1 MYKFKLPFPPSV
13 NTYYRRGGRV
23 IYLSAKGRDYKKAVL
38 ATLKGLSLDGEALTG
53 RLKVRLEL
61 SAPTK
66 RKYDIDNRIK
76 ATLDALQSA
85 GFIVDDEQIDVIS
98 VKRLPPGD
106 DCCLV
111 TVEEIGC

>member
-1 MYKFKLPFPPSV
+1 
-13 NTYYRRGGRV
+13 V

-38 ATLKGLSLDGEALTG
+38 ATLKALLLDGEALTG
-53 RLKVRLEL
+53 RLRVRLEL

-76 ATLDALQSA
+76 ATLDALQAA
-85 GFIVDDEQIDVIS
+85 GFIVDDEQIDSIT

-111 TVEEIGC
+111 TVEQIE